1 MTNKDNINED
11 DYVYDS
17 LCMLTTVIFM
27 VSVLFIKK
35 KQKKMFKL
43 IDEAVVSVSDFTIMI
58 NNIPKF
64 ENEDTIK
71 DFIENSI
78 PGV

>member
-1 MTNKDNINED
+1 LTNKDNINED